1 MRLMQEW
8 TGEFIEQ
15 SQRELKAMVNDWKYD
30 FGADDREC
38 STMLLWMAIKLN
50 PGLGDKI
57 DLNSL

>member
-1 MRLMQEW
+1 MQEW

-50 PGLGDKI
+50 PDLAKQVDL
-57 DLNSL
+57 DSLNS

>member
-1 MRLMQEW
+1 MQEW

-15 SQRELKAMVNDWKYD
+15 SQRELQAMVGDWKYD

-50 PGLGDKI
+50 PDLAKQVDL
-57 DLNSL
+57 DSLNS

>member
-1 MRLMQEW
+1 MQEW

-15 SQRELKAMVNDWKYD
+15 SQRELKAMVSDWKYD

-50 PGLGDKI
+50 P
-57 DLNSL
+57 DLAKQVALDSFNT

>member
-1 MRLMQEW
+1 MQEW

-15 SQRELKAMVNDWKYD
+15 SQRELKAMVCDWKYD

-50 PGLGDKI
+50 PDLAKQVDL
-57 DLNSL
+57 DSLNS

>member
-1 MRLMQEW
+1 MQEW

-15 SQRELKAMVNDWKYD
+15 SQRELNAMVSDWKYD

-50 PGLGDKI
+50 PELAKQV
-57 DLNSL
+57 DLDSFNT

>member
-1 MRLMQEW
+1 MQEW

-15 SQRELKAMVNDWKYD
+15 SQRDLKSIVSDWKYD

-50 PGLGDKI
+50 PDLAKQI
-57 DLNSL
+57 DLDSLTS

>member
-1 MRLMQEW
+1 MQEW

-50 PGLGDKI
+50 PALAEKVDLDSI
-57 DLNSL
+57 DS